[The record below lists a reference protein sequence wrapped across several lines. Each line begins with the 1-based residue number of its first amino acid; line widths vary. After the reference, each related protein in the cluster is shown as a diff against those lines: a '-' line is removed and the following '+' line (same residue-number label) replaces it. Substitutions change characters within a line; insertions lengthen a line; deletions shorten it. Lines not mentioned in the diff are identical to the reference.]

1 MDFLTNLKSQF
12 ATASAGAKVAL
23 AVGAAVLVGA
33 IYFANTWAATPSF
46 KLLYS
51 ELDSRSA
58 AAVQSALASANV
70 RFQVS
75 QPPGPFTVHVDETQF
90 YVAQNAVAIAGALST
105 APEGIQT
112 NGNGA
117 SQVFLSAPERA
128 QNALKREW
136 QELEKQLEELDFVQR
151 AHVSTSSAESSPMKK
166 SVPMTVAVTLTLRGR
181 GDLSRGQASTVAKI
195 ARFRFNVPQEN
206 VLIADQSG
214 RSLFDG
220 SVDGDQNAGKTE
232 VFDHARRYDEELAGK
247 TNQVLDRVFGPG
259 MAYVVVNSKWQFG
272 ELESVKE
279 TIDPKAVTINETK
292 NETSTPNSS
301 QSPAVGTSA
310 NLTAEFGAT
319 NAAIPAVTN
328 ASAPVAQPAT
338 TKETTTSKV
347 VGRETRLERSSAPKL
362 ERLSVSLF
370 LDESQRERLK
380 DLESSVK
387 ASVGFDDKRDGFSS
401 LVTAFA
407 AFKRDDK
414 GQIVS
419 PPAPAEVSAPN
430 RMTEMLIQRGIEIG
444 AAVAF
449 LFLLFKTLKSS
460 PKSATASKTD
470 ASVGGEMDERSL
482 ELLAKT
488 EIEELVKSDPQRVST
503 ILSRWAAEEETV
515 GAGR

>member
-1 MDFLTNLKSQF
+1 MEFFTNLKSQF
-12 ATASAGAKVAL
+12 TAASAGAKVAL
-23 AVGAAVLVGA
+23 AVGVAVLVGV
-33 IYFANTWAATPSF
+33 IYFANTWATTPSF

-51 ELDSRSA
+51 ELDARSA
-58 AAVQSALASANV
+58 AAVQSALAGANV
-70 RFQVS
+70 RYQVS
-75 QPPGPFTVHVDETQF
+75 QPPGPFVIHVDETQF

-112 NGNGA
+112 NGSGA

-151 AHVSTSSAESSPMKK
+151 AHVSTSTGESSPMKK

-181 GDLSRGQASTVAKI
+181 GDLSRAQASTVAKI

-220 SVDGDQNAGKTE
+220 SAESEKGLAGAET
-232 VFDHARRYDEELAGK
+232 FDHGRRYDEELAAK

-259 MAYVVVNSKWQFG
+259 IAYVVVNSTWQFA
-272 ELESVKE
+272 EHEKVKE
-279 TIDPKAVTINETK
+279 SIDGKPVIIKETTTK
-292 NETSTPNSS
+292 SSTPTGGST
-301 QSPAVGTSA
+301 PVASA
-310 NLTAEFGAT
+310 NTNLTSEFGAT
-319 NAAIPAVTN
+319 NAAIPPVTTP
-328 ASAPVAQPAT
+328 STTESMAT
-338 TKETTTSKV
+338 TSESSKNSV
-347 VGRETRLERSSAPKL
+347 VGRETSLERTNAPKL
-362 ERLSVSLF
+362 ERMSVSLF
-370 LDESQRERLK
+370 LDESQRDRLK

-387 ASVGFDDKRDGFSS
+387 ASVGFNAERDGFSS
-401 LVTAFA
+401 MVTAFA
-407 AFKRDDK
+407 SVKRDDK
-414 GQIVS
+414 GQIVP

-430 RMTEMLIQRGIEIG
+430 RTMEMLLQRGIEIG

-449 LFLLFKTLKSS
+449 LFLLFKTLKGAN
-460 PKSATASKTD
+460 KSKTSSQTVTPD
-470 ASVGGEMDERSL
+470 GAGMDERSL

-488 EIEELVKSDPQRVST
+488 EIEELVKSDPQRVSS